1 MEFTRIEEATDWL
14 LNQVNPIPRPDMTKM
29 YQALEYMGNPH
40 LGLPV
45 LHITGTNGKGSVVAY
60 LRDLFQ
66 SQGLNVGSFTSPHI
80 EPVSYTHLTLPTIA
94 LLCRSRWSPYH

>member
-40 LGLPV
+40 LGFPV

-80 EPVSYTHLTLPTIA
+80 ERFNERISYNHEQISDEA
-94 LLCRSRWSPYH
+94 DRKSVV